1 MHIQIWCVSLHNEID
16 REPGIFQT
24 HGHVVSLEHEPDE
37 LVLIVEAEL
46 GDHPLIRQSLTV
58 DMTGD
63 EEHQQLR
70 VFLCRRRIGHD
81 PASDPI
87 PPWTSAQVEAPPTP
101 P

>member
-1 MHIQIWCVSLHNEID
+1 MVCFPPQ

-87 PPWTSAQVEAPPTP
+87 PPWTTAQVEAPPTP